1 MTWFR
6 RERIGRASI
15 KESLDNLPSG
25 ICFADQS
32 GLVILSNRQM
42 YRLCYTLMGMDLQ
55 HISELLDALEKPQAG
70 IQSVGAD
77 TNVYRF
83 PEGKVWKFT
92 QSSITD
98 ADGNAYTQVLAV
110 DVTALYEKG
119 DELEQENRRLEEVN
133 ARARNLYAQLDD
145 IVREEENFAVKTHV
159 HDEMGELLGLT
170 RNMLTQRE
178 LPPERLKALG
188 KRWEHIGDTLGAV
201 GKQDGDAF
209 DSDKT
214 LAELTEG
221 IAGIGVALH
230 VRGEFPQKSGAAY
243 LLTAAVRECAINTVR
258 HAKGSEMTVELTK
271 TPHSLIAAITN
282 DGLAPAG
289 EVVEG
294 GGLSALRRR
303 IEGTGGAMQVESTP
317 RFRLV
322 ITLPGKEETP

>member
-42 YRLCYTLMGMDLQ
+42 YRLCYTLMGVDLQ

-110 DVTALYEKG
+110 DVTALYEKE
-119 DELEQENRRLEEVN
+119 DELQQENRRLEEVN
-133 ARARNLYAQLDD
+133 ARARNLYAQLDN

-170 RNMLTQRE
+170 RNMLAQRE

-271 TPHSLIAAITN
+271 TPHALTASITN

-289 EVVEG
+289 EVIEG

-303 IEGTGGAMQVESTP
+303 IEGTGGSMQVESTP

>member
-1 MTWFR
+1 M
-6 RERIGRASI
+6 
-15 KESLDNLPSG
+15 
-25 ICFADQS
+25 
-32 GLVILSNRQM
+32 
-42 YRLCYTLMGMDLQ
+42 
-55 HISELLDALEKPQAG
+55 
-70 IQSVGAD
+70 
-77 TNVYRF
+77 
-83 PEGKVWKFT
+83 
-92 QSSITD
+92 
-98 ADGNAYTQVLAV
+98 
-110 DVTALYEKG
+110 
-119 DELEQENRRLEEVN
+119 
-133 ARARNLYAQLDD
+133 
-145 IVREEENFAVKTHV
+145 
-159 HDEMGELLGLT
+159 
-170 RNMLTQRE
+170 
-178 LPPERLKALG
+178 
-188 KRWEHIGDTLGAV
+188 GAV

-214 LAELTEG
+214 VAELTEG

-303 IEGTGGAMQVESTP
+303 IEGAGGSMQVESTP

>member
-42 YRLCYTLMGMDLQ
+42 YRLCYTLMGVDLQ

-92 QSSITD
+92 KSSITD

-110 DVTALYEKG
+110 DVTALYEKE
-119 DELEQENRRLEEVN
+119 DELQQENRRLEEVN
-133 ARARNLYAQLDD
+133 ARARNLYAQLDN

-271 TPHSLIAAITN
+271 TPHALTASITN

-289 EVVEG
+289 EVIEG

-303 IEGTGGAMQVESTP
+303 IEGTGGSMQVESTP